1 MENNL
6 NFEETMKELEK
17 VVQALENG
25 ELNLDESI
33 KEFEKGKTVGGISEL
48 YDSKS
53 PYESKGA
60 FTQAWSVAEIFRIIL
75 KGKQTNENFRN

>member
-1 MENNL
+1 MENKL

-33 KEFEKGKTVGGISEL
+33 KEFEKGMKL
-48 YDSKS
+48 SKDA
-53 PYESKGA
+53 SKYLED
-60 FTQAWSVAEIFRIIL
+60 AEKKITIL
-75 KGKQTNENFRN
+75 VNKDNEIKEEDF